1 MVDMGMDVTET
12 LEVACA
18 PEVLFAWVDTLD
30 RYPDWLDIVTRAEA
44 APATEGDPGPAWVI
58 DLKGRLGPLSRAKRL
73 RMVRTQHTAPARA
86 VFERLEV
93 DGRAHSPWVLD
104 ASVDATAS
112 GARLTMRLNYGGGL
126 WGPVLERMLRDEV
139 EHSRPRLAAAVET

>member
-1 MVDMGMDVTET
+1 MGMDVTET

-18 PEVLFAWVDTLD
+18 PEALFAWVETLD
-30 RYPDWLDIVTRAEA
+30 RYPEWLDIVTRAEPA
-44 APATEGDPGPAWVI
+44 AADQGDPGPAWSI

-73 RMVRTQHTAPARA
+73 RMVRTEHDAPHRA
-86 VFERLEV
+86 VFERREL

-104 ASVDATAS
+104 ATVEAIAE
-112 GARLTMRLNYGGGL
+112 GARLTMRLHYGGGL

-139 EHSRPRLAAAVET
+139 EHSRPRLAAAVES

>member
-1 MVDMGMDVTET
+1 MGMDVTET

-18 PEVLFAWVDTLD
+18 PEALFAWVETLD
-30 RYPDWLDIVTRAEA
+30 RYPDWLDIVTRAEGA
-44 APATEGDPGPAWVI
+44 AADDEDPGPAWSI

-73 RMVRTQHTAPARA
+73 RMVRTEHDAPHRA
-86 VFERLEV
+86 VFERREL

-104 ASVDATAS
+104 ATVEAIAE
-112 GARLTMRLNYGGGL
+112 GARLTMRLHYGGGL

-139 EHSRPRLAAAVET
+139 EHSRPRLAAAVES

>member
-1 MVDMGMDVTET
+1 MDVTET
-12 LEVACA
+12 LDVAA
-18 PEVLFAWVDTLD
+18 PPEALFSWVETLD

-44 APATEGDPGPAWVI
+44 APAADGDPGPAWLI

-73 RMVRTQHTAPARA
+73 RMVRTEHSAPTRA
-86 VFERLEV
+86 VFERREV

-104 ASVDATAS
+104 ATVDVVGD
-112 GARLTMRLNYGGGL
+112 GARLTMRLHYGGGL

-139 EHSRPRLAAAVET
+139 EHSRPRLAAAVEP

>member
-1 MVDMGMDVTET
+1 MDVTET
-12 LEVACA
+12 LDVAGA
-18 PEVLFAWVDTLD
+18 PEALFVWVESLD
-30 RYPDWLDIVTRAEA
+30 RYPEWLDIVTRAEPAGA
-44 APATEGDPGPAWVI
+44 AGGDPGPAWLI

-73 RMVRTQHTAPARA
+73 RMVRTVHDVPNRA
-86 VFERLEV
+86 VFERREL

-104 ASVDATAS
+104 ATVEATDD
-112 GARLTMRLNYGGGL
+112 GARLTMRLHYGGGL